1 MRKHCRDAV
10 TPLLFRFL
18 ATYYFQQ
25 CATFAGTLVLS
36 RLVYM
41 ATVLLVPGG
50 GMGWCATP
58 FACQTAFSYLIELIS
73 HSWIVYLRPIRS
85 IRIAVTCYFVVV
97 IGPGSLAIK

>member
-41 ATVLLVPGG
+41 ATVLLVPGAEWG
-50 GMGWCATP
+50 GAQP
-58 FACQTAFSYLIELIS
+58 L
-73 HSWIVYLRPIRS
+73 LRARQHFHI
-85 IRIAVTCYFVVV
+85 
-97 IGPGSLAIK
+97 